1 MGGGTVSAPDD
12 AIRRRLKKLA
22 DAKTKTVS
30 ERYFRGVISFYGI
43 KTPVLNTLYKELVP
57 EILNLATS
65 ERIELAKILLR
76 SKFYEEKGIAI
87 RILHTCRK
95 NLGVDFLIQFEQEF
109 RANIYDWGTADT
121 LSGKVLRHLIEQG
134 DKNSIHQIVSWRND
148 SSLWMQ
154 RMAAVSFVWL
164 ARHGNVTNEVLR
176 VCKSTVRNPERFT
189 QLGTG
194 WVLRELWLV
203 EPNRVE
209 KFISENYLYFS
220 REGLRYAIEK
230 MPEGRRKRFLNL

>member
-1 MGGGTVSAPDD
+1 
-12 AIRRRLKKLA
+12 
-22 DAKTKTVS
+22 
-30 ERYFRGVISFYGI
+30 
-43 KTPVLNTLYKELVP
+43 
-57 EILNLATS
+57 
-65 ERIELAKILLR
+65 
-76 SKFYEEKGIAI
+76 
-87 RILHTCRK
+87 
-95 NLGVDFLIQFEQEF
+95 
-109 RANIYDWGTADT
+109 
-121 LSGKVLRHLIEQG
+121 
-134 DKNSIHQIVSWRND
+134 
-148 SSLWMQ
+148 MQ